1 MRGSGTVID
10 FCSCKD
16 TTTAAA
22 AHKATQGGVALGV
35 RTSVSVSGLANWTL
49 NNMAKEMEEEKEEAS
64 RQSPG
69 LGFIA
74 SQ

>member
-1 MRGSGTVID
+1 MRGSDTLID

-22 AHKATQGGVALGV
+22 AHNATQGGVALGV

-49 NNMAKEMEEEKEEAS
+49 NNMAREKEEEES
-64 RQSPG
+64 RQSRG
-69 LGFIA
+69 HGFIA